1 MEVIQRLKNDLNEV
15 LPDFNRKVGLGYRAF
30 FGFEN
35 KASSFFA
42 PLICATQGRDVDL
55 YTAISVAFARTPMVT
70 AIESYA
76 LTQYCRGR
84 FTLGLGSQI
93 KPHVTRR
100 FGMPWSD
107 KPATQ
112 MREYIR
118 ALHAIW
124 DAFETGGP
132 LDFQGETYRH
142 TLIAPEFVPYVQG
155 HGRPRVMLGAVG
167 PGMTNVAVDEASGV
181 ITHSFVTEKS
191 LREIN
196 LKAIE
201 TRLAEKGK
209 PRSDFTIHL
218 PLFIATGSTDEEFRR
233 NVEWHR
239 HRIGFY
245 SSTPAYKHV
254 LDLHGWGEV
263 HDETRRMTREGRW
276 DELGAPITDEMV
288 DTFTVMGE
296 PGDIAP
302 RIRQRFG
309 DFVDAIQCNLEL
321 ADEEVQ
327 YEIVKAIEAI

>member
-1 MEVIQRLKNDLNEV
+1 MKVIQRLKNDLSEV
-15 LPDFNRKVGLGYRAF
+15 LPDFNRKVALGYRAF
-30 FGFEN
+30 FGYEN

-42 PLICATQGRDVDL
+42 PLMCATQGRDVDL
-55 YTAISVAFARTPMVT
+55 YTAITVAFARTPMVT
-70 AIESYA
+70 AVESYA
-76 LTQYCRGR
+76 VNQYCRGR

-167 PGMTNVAVDEASGV
+167 PGMTNVAVDETSGV

-196 LKAIE
+196 LKTIE
-201 TRLAEKGK
+201 TRLKEKGR

-218 PLFIATGSTDEEFRR
+218 PLFIATGSTEEEFRR

-276 DELGAPITDEMV
+276 DELGAPISDEMV

-296 PGDIAP
+296 PAEIAP
-302 RIRQRFG
+302 RIKRRFG
-309 DFVDAIQCNLEL
+309 DFVDGIQCNLEL

-327 YEIVKAIEAI
+327 HGIVKAIEAI